1 MLLTTCIGPIRK
13 KHIYF
18 CLWQSIYSHIWWQV
32 DKAKSV
38 TFFVVQNT
46 LGFYQGKTFSTLR
59 EASTFYSYLYSYL
72 YEFLS
77 RRFAI
82 RALLLLFFCVYNGDK
97 CLSTSSFIVLLMIF
111 SIMACPV
118 NKKTW
123 SSSIYYIMV
132 QIQAMYLLQRL
143 PCFWKSL
150 NQSSASEINCQFRDK
165 TNDTKIT
172 YVALYSCIDVLWN
185 ETHGK

>member
-1 MLLTTCIGPIRK
+1 MAGR
-13 KHIYF
+13 
-18 CLWQSIYSHIWWQV
+18 QSEMHHL
-32 DKAKSV
+32 
-38 TFFVVQNT
+38 FVVKII
-46 LGFYQGKTFSTLR
+46 LVSYKAIPFSLYMNLPHFIFMYIVT
-59 EASTFYSYLYSYL
+59 STNFVKEIFYSFFTSSL
-72 YEFLS
+72 
-77 RRFAI
+77 
-82 RALLLLFFCVYNGDK
+82 FCVDDGEK

-165 TNDTKIT
+165 ANDTKIT
-172 YVALYSCIDVLWN
+172 YVALCSCIDVLWN

>member
-1 MLLTTCIGPIRK
+1 MAGR
-13 KHIYF
+13 
-18 CLWQSIYSHIWWQV
+18 QSEMHHL
-32 DKAKSV
+32 
-38 TFFVVQNT
+38 FVVQII
-46 LGFYQGKTFSTLR
+46 LVSYKAKPFSLYMNLPHFIFMYIVT
-59 EASTFYSYLYSYL
+59 STNFVKEIFHSFFTSSL
-72 YEFLS
+72 
-77 RRFAI
+77 
-82 RALLLLFFCVYNGDK
+82 FCVDDGDK

-165 TNDTKIT
+165 ANDTKIT